1 VVLFALF
8 AHQTRKSIKRAL
20 SLASS
25 PRETPPWLMAAAL
38 EMFSARDLPGGR
50 GPWNSCQSSLSK
62 IFLFYGIVDPAMF
75 ASSRLD

>member
-1 VVLFALF
+1 VVLFALI

-25 PRETPPWLMAAAL
+25 PRETPPWLMSAVLVMFGAL
-38 EMFSARDLPGGR
+38 DLPGGR
-50 GPWNSCQSSLSK
+50 GPWNFCQSSFSK
-62 IFLFYGIVDPAMF
+62 IFLFYGIADPAMF